1 MLKATINTGNIQ
13 QNETKQN
20 NEKKKK
26 HGEQEG
32 GCRHSCPVWPDNSK
46 VNAMA
51 DDKQTRLGKW

>member
-20 NEKKKK
+20 NEKKK